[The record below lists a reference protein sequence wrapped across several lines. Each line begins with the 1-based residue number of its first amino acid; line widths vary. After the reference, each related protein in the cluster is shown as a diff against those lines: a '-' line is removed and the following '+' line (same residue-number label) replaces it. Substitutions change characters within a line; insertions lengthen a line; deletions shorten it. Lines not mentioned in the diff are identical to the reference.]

1 VSPVAGRLLREGE
14 DAPSQNAHVVILSHR
29 RWTERFGRDPGVVGR
44 TLVLNGVGHEVIG
57 VLPPGTP
64 YLDSAELFRPLV
76 KEANP
81 QRASW
86 EMEGVRRLEP
96 GVTFEAA
103 RADLQRVT
111 RILAERHPDENRGM
125 SGTLVPVSEKVA
137 GDNTRRT
144 LWVLVGA
151 VGALLLIACVNLTN
165 LLLAKA
171 AGRTREMALR
181 AALGATRRRIVG
193 LLVAESLLLS
203 AAGHHQPAAGGSAV
217 AGGESRWPPA
227 ALSSCSW
234 VATAVV
240 ACILPA
246 RQAMRVDVATALRA
260 E

>member
-1 VSPVAGRLLREGE
+1 
-14 DAPSQNAHVVILSHR
+14 
-29 RWTERFGRDPGVVGR
+29 
-44 TLVLNGVGHEVIG
+44 
-57 VLPPGTP
+57 
-64 YLDSAELFRPLV
+64 
-76 KEANP
+76 
-81 QRASW
+81 
-86 EMEGVRRLEP
+86 MEGVRRLEP

-151 VGALLLIACVNLTN
+151 VGALLLIACVSLTN

-217 AGGESRWPPA
+217 AGENPVGRRRR
-227 ALSSCSW
+227 C
-234 VATAVV
+234 
-240 ACILPA
+240 LPA
-246 RQAMRVDVATALRA
+246 RGWRRPWSLASCRRGRRCASMWRPRSGQSESTSGSRCRVPGSRFGSGFTVRFEVQGFLV
-260 E
+260 